1 MNFEHHPQFFTATIL
16 EWKHLLDNDRYKQI
30 IVDSMRFLV
39 EQGRVKIYSF
49 VIMPNHMHVIWQVN
63 DGYKPSQV
71 QLSFL
76 KYTAQQIK
84 FDLQANDPDLLSR
97 FKVNAADRDYQFW
110 ERNALSVDL
119 FSEHV
124 FMQKFEYIH
133 NNPTQEKWKLVLY
146 PEDYRW
152 SSANYY
158 YRGVD
163 NFGFISHIRGDE

>member
-1 MNFEHHPQFFTATIL
+1 
-16 EWKHLLDNDRYKQI
+16 
-30 IVDSMRFLV
+30 MRFLIT
-39 EQGRVKIYSF
+39 ENRINDYGF
-49 VIMPNHMHVIWQVN
+49 VIMSKHLHLIWRIKTPHLLKN
-63 DGYKPSQV
+63 V
-71 QLSFL
+71 QRDFL